1 MIIRGGENIAPAAI
15 ESRLAENPNLSRL
28 AIQIVGAPDPIAGQV
43 PVAVIEASAER
54 LKLVA
59 KEIHDTVLAKMG
71 PMFVPTQILPL
82 QELGLA
88 TWPRTTTGKIKK
100 PPVADAVEKLLRQ
113 QEDSESRNDV
123 GPGGSKIKFK
133 QSLVIR
139 IWSRSVG
146 LPEASLSLQQPIA
159 QFADSLTIARV
170 VRRIRR
176 QIPGCASLSAQELMR
191 AETIMEQSELVA
203 RLADARG
210 EAGRESE
217 PLFRP
222 THVERDGPPGVDDMV
237 RLFDSP
243 PPLPEAY

>member
-1 MIIRGGENIAPAAI
+1 MRSTTAGPTVYMERPDEDEFCYTDPQGQRWLVTGDLGLVDEGGQLYIIGRSKDMIIRGGENIAPAAI

-123 GPGGSKIKFK
+123 GPGEARSN
-133 QSLVIR
+133 S
-139 IWSRSVG
+139 SR
-146 LPEASLSLQQPIA
+146 AS
-159 QFADSLTIARV
+159 
-170 VRRIRR
+170 
-176 QIPGCASLSAQELMR
+176 
-191 AETIMEQSELVA
+191 
-203 RLADARG
+203 
-210 EAGRESE
+210 
-217 PLFRP
+217 
-222 THVERDGPPGVDDMV
+222 
-237 RLFDSP
+237 
-243 PPLPEAY
+243 